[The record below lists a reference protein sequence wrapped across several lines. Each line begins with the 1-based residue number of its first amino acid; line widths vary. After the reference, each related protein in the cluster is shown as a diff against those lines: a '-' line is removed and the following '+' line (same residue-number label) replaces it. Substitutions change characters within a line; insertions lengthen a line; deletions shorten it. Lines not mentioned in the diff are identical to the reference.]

1 MFSLDLRARTDQ
13 ILLPLRSKMQL
24 GAVRTAVWMKDGL
37 KARKDKL
44 RAKLPGGT
52 PVKDEPAVQ
61 SEV

>member
-1 MFSLDLRARTDQ
+1 
-13 ILLPLRSKMQL
+13 
-24 GAVRTAVWMKDGL
+24 MKDGL